1 MTPSPFL
8 GAVIIFNVHL
18 RVSETYYSGLL
29 DTSVL
34 FFRLQLVEIMGKRS
48 RKVPVI
54 LTPDMIQGINC
65 LIKYRESVNV
75 NSSNKYIFA
84 APSTSNSFFKG
95 WDALISVW
103 QQIPDLKTPHLIK
116 TTKLTKYV
124 ETVFLVLYWGVVKL
138 HVNMCLKNSVDCID
152 L

>member
-29 DTSVL
+29 NTSVL

-48 RKVPVI
+48 KKFPVI
-54 LTPDMIQGINC
+54 LTPDMIQGSDC
-65 LIKYRESVNV
+65 LIEYWESVNV

-84 APSTSNSFFKG
+84 APSTANSNLKG
-95 WDALISVW
+95 WVALNSVC

-124 ETVFLVLYWGVVKL
+124 ATVFQVLYGGVVNL
-138 HVNMCLKNSVDCID
+138 HVNMCLKNAVDCCD

>member
-8 GAVIIFNVHL
+8 GAVFFFNVHL
-18 RVSETYYSGLL
+18 RVSETQYSGLL
-29 DTSVL
+29 NTSVL

-48 RKVPVI
+48 KKFPVI
-54 LTPDMIQGINC
+54 LTPDMIQGSDC
-65 LIKYRESVNV
+65 LIEYRESVNV
-75 NSSNKYIFA
+75 ISSNKYIFA
-84 APSTSNSFFKG
+84 APSTANSYLKG
-95 WDALISVW
+95 WVALNSVC

-124 ETVFLVLYWGVVKL
+124 ATVFQVLYGGVVNL